1 MALNACSGANAP
13 VERQEPMTTKSL
25 HVPIRNLIGALC
37 MALISTGA
45 AASQSEFPQSVPP
58 ACTALAERH
67 GVPSLIENKAQAR
80 AAEAKLNAL
89 RVSEQGV
96 LECRTAVTRI
106 KAQYREH
113 LRERVIQSVKGWAH
127 ELRRVE

>member
-1 MALNACSGANAP
+1 
-13 VERQEPMTTKSL
+13 MTAKNL
-25 HVPIRNLIGALC
+25 HVPVRSLIGALC

-45 AASQSEFPQSVPP
+45 TANQPEFPQSVPP

-89 RVSEQGV
+89 SVSEEGV
-96 LECRTAVTRI
+96 RECRTAVTRI

-113 LRERVIQSVKGWAH
+113 LRERAIQSVKGWVQ
-127 ELRRVE
+127 EWRRVE

>member
-1 MALNACSGANAP
+1 
-13 VERQEPMTTKSL
+13 MTAKKL
-25 HVPIRNLIGALC
+25 HVPVRGLIGALC

-45 AASQSEFPQSVPP
+45 VASQPEFPQSVPP

-89 RVSEQGV
+89 SVSEEGV
-96 LECRTAVTRI
+96 RECRTAVTRI

-113 LRERVIQSVKGWAH
+113 LRERAIQSVKGWVQEWH
-127 ELRRVE
+127 RVE

>member
-1 MALNACSGANAP
+1 MAGKN
-13 VERQEPMTTKSL
+13 L
-25 HVPIRNLIGALC
+25 HVPIRDLIGALC

-45 AASQSEFPQSVPP
+45 AATQVEFPQSVPP

-96 LECRTAVTRI
+96 PECRAAVTRI

-113 LRERVIQSVKGWAH
+113 LRERAIQTVKGWVQ
-127 ELRRVE
+127 EWLRVE

>member
-1 MALNACSGANAP
+1 
-13 VERQEPMTTKSL
+13 MTAKNL
-25 HVPIRNLIGALC
+25 HVLIRTLIGALC

-45 AASQSEFPQSVPP
+45 VASQSDFPQSVPP
-58 ACTALAERH
+58 ACAVLAERH

-80 AAEAKLNAL
+80 AAEAKLNTL

-96 LECRTAVTRI
+96 PECRAAVTRI

-113 LRERVIQSVKGWAH
+113 LRERAIQTVKGWVQ
-127 ELRRVE
+127 EWRRVE

>member
-1 MALNACSGANAP
+1 
-13 VERQEPMTTKSL
+13 MTAKNL
-25 HVPIRNLIGALC
+25 HLPIRNLIGALC

-45 AASQSEFPQSVPP
+45 AANQPAFPQSVPP

-80 AAEAKLNAL
+80 AAEAKLNGL

>member
-1 MALNACSGANAP
+1 MMALNACSGP
-13 VERQEPMTTKSL
+13 MQLWKGRQPMTTKSL

-45 AASQSEFPQSVPP
+45 VASQSDFPQSVPP

-96 LECRTAVTRI
+96 PECRA
-106 KAQYREH
+106 A
-113 LRERVIQSVKGWAH
+113 
-127 ELRRVE
+127 

>member
-1 MALNACSGANAP
+1 MTAKNLP
-13 VERQEPMTTKSL
+13 VS
-25 HVPIRNLIGALC
+25 IWYLIGALC
-37 MALISTGA
+37 MALICTGA
-45 AASQSEFPQSVPP
+45 VASQPEFPQSVPP

-89 RVSEQGV
+89 SVSEEGV
-96 LECRTAVTRI
+96 RECRTAVTRI

-113 LRERVIQSVKGWAH
+113 LRERAIQSVKGWVQ
-127 ELRRVE
+127 EWRRVE

>member
-1 MALNACSGANAP
+1 
-13 VERQEPMTTKSL
+13 MTAKIL
-25 HVPIRNLIGALC
+25 HIPIRYLIGALC

-45 AASQSEFPQSVPP
+45 VASQPEFPQSVPS

-89 RVSEQGV
+89 SVSEEGV
-96 LECRTAVTRI
+96 RECRTAVTRI

-113 LRERVIQSVKGWAH
+113 LRERAIQTVKGWVQ
-127 ELRRVE
+127 EWRRVE

>member
-1 MALNACSGANAP
+1 
-13 VERQEPMTTKSL
+13 
-25 HVPIRNLIGALC
+25 

-45 AASQSEFPQSVPP
+45 MASQPEFPQSIPP

-89 RVSEQGV
+89 SVSEEGV
-96 LECRTAVTRI
+96 RECRTAVTRI

-113 LRERVIQSVKGWAH
+113 LRERVIQSVKGWAQ
-127 ELRRVE
+127 EWRRVE

>member
-1 MALNACSGANAP
+1 
-13 VERQEPMTTKSL
+13 MTTKSL

-113 LRERVIQSVKGWAH
+113 LRERVIQSVRGWAH

>member
-1 MALNACSGANAP
+1 
-13 VERQEPMTTKSL
+13 MTTKSL

-45 AASQSEFPQSVPP
+45 AASQPEFPQPIP
-58 ACTALAERH
+58 AECATLAERH
-67 GVPSLIENKAQAR
+67 GVPPQLENKAQAR

-89 RVSEQGV
+89 SVSEEGV
-96 LECRTAVTRI
+96 RECRTAVTRI

-113 LRERVIQSVKGWAH
+113 LRERAIQTVKGWVQ
-127 ELRRVE
+127 EWRRVE

>member
-1 MALNACSGANAP
+1 MQLWKG
-13 VERQEPMTTKSL
+13 RKPMTTKNL

-45 AASQSEFPQSVPP
+45 VASQPEFPQSVPP

-80 AAEAKLNAL
+80 SAEAKLNAL
-89 RVSEQGV
+89 SVSEEGV
-96 LECRTAVTRI
+96 HECRTAVTRI
-106 KAQYREH
+106 KAQYRAH
-113 LRERVIQSVKGWAH
+113 LRERAIQSVKGWVQ
-127 ELRRVE
+127 EWRRVE